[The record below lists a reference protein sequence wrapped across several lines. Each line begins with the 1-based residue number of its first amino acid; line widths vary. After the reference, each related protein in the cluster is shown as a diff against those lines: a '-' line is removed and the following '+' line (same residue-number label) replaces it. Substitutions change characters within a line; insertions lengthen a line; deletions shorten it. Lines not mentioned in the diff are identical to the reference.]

1 MGSRHFNTYQLKH
14 FILLLCLML
23 LFSASQAQK
32 NTFIRTYNLPG
43 MNGGLDLA
51 LLSDGGFVGTGQ
63 HADGGGTCR
72 VYAYRIDE
80 CGNLIWFNL
89 YASGGGIAIN
99 ETQNDG
105 IIIGGEMD
113 GHGASLLKVD
123 NIGGIEWSKYYS
135 GMGNYMCS
143 AIETSNGSFFI
154 GGEGVIAKTN
164 QQGDVLWSANVAPGK
179 VHSVDEFSNGDY
191 LYLSLSLTGATFYL
205 GRVSANGFLIWE
217 NSYGQ
222 PGGTY
227 DSHYDWAGD
236 AMIDK
241 NDNIIVTSNS
251 DNDNGNIVI
260 SKLDGNGNVMI
271 AKDVGSS
278 SSTDLVRSIAEGLN
292 DGFILGGAT
301 YGYNTSSVSQIT
313 QNIAHAPENLSGR
326 DILLLKFDDLLNL
339 EWSSV
344 IGSSGSDKGI
354 GVRANNDNGYTI
366 SAYTDGT
373 FFNANSF
380 DPLFIKT
387 DSVGSVGCQQYS
399 PNLPESSIT
408 LNKITTTFFSS
419 SSIVEANFTP
429 TTTNISP
436 SDYFM
441 CLDCSTVPSFYISDT
456 TICVG
461 DTTFFINESSGL
473 LCFQDWYVDGQLIQA
488 DTDSIPFVFD
498 VGGLHTIELVTNCG
512 NGSVSFILDIYVNY
526 IDFQITSQSDFNGF
540 EVSCYDFND
549 GFIETIATSPYPP
562 ITFNWTGGATTSN
575 VYNLTSDDYFLNIT
589 DDFGCTI
596 DTVVEV
602 TQPDAITNTIQ
613 SLFDYNGYDISC
625 YNLNDG
631 EIFSNTIGGVSPY
644 SYTWAG
650 PNGYTSNTEDIN
662 SLYAGTYF
670 LNIVDDNGCIYNSN
684 INLNEPSNITSI
696 LTSTTDYNGYDISCF
711 GALDGGVSSVVN
723 GGIIPYNLL
732 WDNGQTSASLTNL
745 PSGSYQLS
753 ITDLNGCISTSSISL
768 IEPLELTS
776 SIQSSNNYNGYDI
789 SCIGMLDGGAQV
801 SVAGGVSPYD
811 YTWNTGA
818 VSQNLNNISAGQYSV
833 TITDENGCIN
843 FQDIILTEPTP
854 FSSSFSDSDYNGYD
868 ISCHNFNDGWID
880 FTIGGS
886 VSPYSY
892 TWAGPNGY
900 TSNTED
906 INSLYAGTYFLN
918 IVDDNGCIYNS
929 NINLNEP
936 EGVNAYVVTAPDTCS
951 KGIGFAEV
959 IYSGGVPPIAF
970 LWDDK
975 TTLSYNSS
983 LSSGENLVL
992 LTDGNTCVYEIYF
1005 NINNL
1010 VGPVA
1015 DFSASGYS
1023 YDFFEQLEQ
1032 EINFYDSSYDEWS
1045 NIDSWNWDV
1054 GDQTIYFNQDISH
1067 SYDSIGQYYV
1077 QLIIENVSG
1086 CRDTIIKMV
1095 NIKGYKVHIPNS
1107 FTPHN
1112 DEINNVFKPVGVGIE
1127 SYEMTI
1133 YNRWG
1138 ERLYSTKEIA
1148 MGWNGMYE
1156 GRKVQAGVYA
1166 YKISVIDVF
1175 GESHFY
1181 TGEIHLI
1188 R

>member
-143 AIETSNGSFFI
+143 AIETSNGSYFI

-684 INLNEPSNITSI
+684 INLNEP
-696 LTSTTDYNGYDISCF
+696 
-711 GALDGGVSSVVN
+711 
-723 GGIIPYNLL
+723 
-732 WDNGQTSASLTNL
+732 
-745 PSGSYQLS
+745 
-753 ITDLNGCISTSSISL
+753 
-768 IEPLELTS
+768 
-776 SIQSSNNYNGYDI
+776 
-789 SCIGMLDGGAQV
+789 
-801 SVAGGVSPYD
+801 
-811 YTWNTGA
+811 
-818 VSQNLNNISAGQYSV
+818 
-833 TITDENGCIN
+833 
-843 FQDIILTEPTP
+843 
-854 FSSSFSDSDYNGYD
+854 
-868 ISCHNFNDGWID
+868 
-880 FTIGGS
+880 
-886 VSPYSY
+886 
-892 TWAGPNGY
+892 
-900 TSNTED
+900 
-906 INSLYAGTYFLN
+906 
-918 IVDDNGCIYNS
+918 
-929 NINLNEP
+929 